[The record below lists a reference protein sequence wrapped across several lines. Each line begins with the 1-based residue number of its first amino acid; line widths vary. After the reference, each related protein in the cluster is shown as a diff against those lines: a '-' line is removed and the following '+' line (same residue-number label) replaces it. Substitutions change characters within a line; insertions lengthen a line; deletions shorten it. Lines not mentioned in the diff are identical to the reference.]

1 MEVIKCKQTHEFG
14 LEDYYDKVNTLLL
27 WSIIPLLWQMADLDI
42 VEIVIYMI
50 ITYLTTF

>member
-1 MEVIKCKQTHEFG
+1 M
-14 LEDYYDKVNTLLL
+14 VNNT
-27 WSIIPLLWQMADLDI
+27 PLWQMADLDI